1 MTTLN
6 NAFLRAYHR
15 DRPATAAP
23 PHASGSEPRMSSL
36 PAPGAVHAA
45 PPKAVQSPIAASQ
58 PHMHLAPTS
67 ATVPQHHANSVQPFV
82 QGMEARTSLPFTHPG
97 AYGATLSDVAPSA
110 AYPPSASY
118 HSAGNSGAYEPAA
131 PHHRSPYAPAV
142 PTSTPTQSPYAPHP
156 ASPSQLPGQPT
167 FTSPAPPP
175 HLPLGHAPTNYA
187 PSNYAPPGHLPSSHV
202 APPLSP
208 AIHPSTSVAPPHFL
222 PPTPQAR
229 NTAVL
234 PAVPLEPPA
243 TAEPSPPTAPQKT
256 APQRAAFAPA
266 WEVDELPWTEAC
278 EQMKDC
284 TGRALWRAVERWQSP
299 HGVMPRVIGVTSL
312 IRREGRSTVAA
323 SLARSAADSGRR
335 VALLDADLDNP
346 RLSAS
351 LETQIAAYWTDC
363 VFQGASLDE
372 AAVHSV
378 SDHLTV
384 FPLGAPDRQSP
395 LDWSSPEIL
404 ELFQSLRPHFDLIV
418 LDLGP
423 LTEVLRRGL
432 QGGGDGPL
440 DGTIL
445 LRDVRITGADQ
456 VLLIAR
462 ELHQAGLPIV
472 GVVDNFN
479 ETVAEEQP

>member
-1 MTTLN
+1 M
-6 NAFLRAYHR
+6 
-15 DRPATAAP
+15 PVQ
-23 PHASGSEPRMSSL
+23 
-36 PAPGAVHAA
+36 GAVHSV
-45 PPKAVQSPIAASQ
+45 PPQAVQSHIAAAQ
-58 PHMHLAPTS
+58 PQLHLAPNS
-67 ATVPQHHANSVQPFV
+67 ATVPQHHANSVQPFA
-82 QGMEARTSLPFTHPG
+82 QGIEARTSLPLTHPG
-97 AYGATLSDVAPSA
+97 AYGATLSDVASSA

-142 PTSTPTQSPYAPHP
+142 PTSPPTQSPYAPHP

-167 FTSPAPPP
+167 FASPAPPP
-175 HLPLGHAPTNYA
+175 HLPLGHAPSNYAPSSFAPTNYA
-187 PSNYAPPGHLPSSHV
+187 PTSFPPPGHLPSSHA

-208 AIHPSTSVAPPHFL
+208 AIPPSTSVAPPHFL

-229 NTAVL
+229 NTAAL
-234 PAVPLEPPA
+234 PATPLEPPA
-243 TAEPSPPTAPQKT
+243 TAEPSPPTASQKT
-256 APQRAAFAPA
+256 ASQKTALQRAAFAPA

-351 LETQIAAYWTDC
+351 LETQIAADWTDC

-432 QGGGDGPL
+432 QGGSDGPL

-479 ETVAEEQP
+479 ETIAEEQP